1 MKNPRQDESL
11 QVRITPEFKE
21 HLMAYAEGEGLTLSS
36 WVKLVLREA
45 SGYKRR
51 GPKPKPKE

>member
-1 MKNPRQDESL
+1 MKKPRQDESL
-11 QVRITPEFKE
+11 QVRITPEFKA
-21 HLMAYAEGEGLTLSS
+21 HLMAYAKEEGLTLSS
-36 WVKLVLREA
+36 WVKLILKEA